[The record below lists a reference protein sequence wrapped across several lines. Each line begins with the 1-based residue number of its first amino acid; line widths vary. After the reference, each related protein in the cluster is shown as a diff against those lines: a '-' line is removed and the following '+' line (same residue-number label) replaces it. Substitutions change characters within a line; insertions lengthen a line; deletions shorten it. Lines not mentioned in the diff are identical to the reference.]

1 MAAPLGQS
9 GMDFAGKPFDAERP
23 TNKAKEFWSDV
34 TKDSTPQGSVGAD
47 GNSQTLAEWHNST
60 RTDDFQEL
68 PQEAP
73 PHDTIIVKDRAYF
86 DGTFMES
93 LPRHRFDAKLKHNL
107 DNWARDQEL
116 RRQVLDWQASEAH
129 AVDLLAQKEYSQM
142 RTRDR
147 KVERIHLE
155 TCSGAYFVRPSD
167 NQVIESIDASEL
179 AMRTN
184 GETANLLKTL
194 AGQVPLDVIRTE
206 KHAVANEAQETM
218 REMALFDA
226 RMGNGAE
233 DDSDDD

>member
-1 MAAPLGQS
+1 
-9 GMDFAGKPFDAERP
+9 
-23 TNKAKEFWSDV
+23 
-34 TKDSTPQGSVGAD
+34 
-47 GNSQTLAEWHNST
+47 
-60 RTDDFQEL
+60 
-68 PQEAP
+68 
-73 PHDTIIVKDRAYF
+73 
-86 DGTFMES
+86 
-93 LPRHRFDAKLKHNL
+93 
-107 DNWARDQEL
+107 
-116 RRQVLDWQASEAH
+116 
-129 AVDLLAQKEYSQM
+129 M